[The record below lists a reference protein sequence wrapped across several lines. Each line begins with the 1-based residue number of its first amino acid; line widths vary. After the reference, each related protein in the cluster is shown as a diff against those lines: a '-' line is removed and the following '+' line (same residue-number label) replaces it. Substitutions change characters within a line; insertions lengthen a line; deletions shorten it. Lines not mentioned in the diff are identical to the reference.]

1 MCSIVPT
8 PEFSDNKLEQIKDSI
23 TYFSFVP
30 TLKMSLSQI
39 FFSTAAGLAQSAE
52 RLAAERKVAG
62 SIPWAVF
69 ILRVLK

>member
-23 TYFSFVP
+23 TYLSFVP

-39 FFSTAAGLAQSAE
+39 FFQ
-52 RLAAERKVAG
+52 
-62 SIPWAVF
+62 PQQD
-69 ILRVLK
+69 